1 MYKEIK
7 ENLILISNFRI
18 KIIIVF
24 FLKNQSNAEG
34 KFCYMLC
41 LFESLPSFDDYPEI
55 FYCQLLLLG
64 SSFQVILVNQK
75 AVSEEPVEEL
85 FFTFYFFHTLHIF
98 PNLRIVYS
106 LNNYIIKKYYT
117 KASNLGPHFFLFCS
131 FIGATHGSFQIFFD
145 ISIPHL
151 VIILH
156 SD

>member
-1 MYKEIK
+1 MTKKKVEIK

-24 FLKNQSNAEG
+24 FLKNQSNAKG

-41 LFESLPSFDDYPEI
+41 LFESSPSFDDYPKI

-64 SSFQVILVNQK
+64 SLFQVVLVNQK

-106 LNNYIIKKYYT
+106 LNNYIIKKIT
-117 KASNLGPHFFLFCS
+117 LKRVIRVLIFSCFVHLLGLHMIAFRSFL
-131 FIGATHGSFQIFFD
+131 I
-145 ISIPHL
+145 
-151 VIILH
+151 
-156 SD
+156 